1 MFSGR
6 FAVIQEQDQTVFLD
20 RDPTYFETILNYLRD
35 RGKNQDMAVFCDVH
49 AIQGRERLRLLR
61 EVSYYGIDGLKQMLE
76 HPTLIVSQ
84 DQAVLEQLNREDGP
98 GPRQAVHFASI
109 QEAIQA
115 ADRGHRIVVCA
126 GTYTEALVID
136 KPVSVCG
143 YPSADRVIV
152 RSQENVVVA
161 NAQNVVLSHL
171 TLRQLG
177 GKFNGVLVY
186 DGMLTIEHCDIS
198 SAGLGCFAVRNARA
212 IIRHNKVHDSP
223 QGGMV
228 FCEGAEGLVEQN
240 QIYGNGLQG
249 IEIREVCVGLLED
262 IHQGSKP
269 TILRN
274 HIHNSDQNGILI
286 HSKGR
291 GEILHNEI
299 FNNKIDGIMVISEAS
314 PSSIQHNNIH
324 HNRQRGIFI
333 SRDSNG
339 NGVSLDTN
347 IIQHNSVNFVREE

>member
-1 MFSGR
+1 MAPPEEPVWGAEVERELTLLQEGFRRVMKLLAEQRAAVAEGTRRLEEEQRKAVTLQDRLGSQDGHTKVRLDVGGRQFETTLQTLTSEPGSMLEAMFSGR

-152 RSQENVVVA
+152 RSQENVVVCVSSPCTVFLMA
-161 NAQNVVLSHL
+161 KRFLSVSERDTMLSPKYTWSALFLALPDVYPPMQLTFLHLLCHVLSESFSL
-171 TLRQLG
+171 
-177 GKFNGVLVY
+177 
-186 DGMLTIEHCDIS
+186 CDAS
-198 SAGLGCFAVRNARA
+198 SRLSRVPLPWRARSTRCQVA
-212 IIRHNKVHDSP
+212 N
-223 QGGMV
+223 
-228 FCEGAEGLVEQN
+228 
-240 QIYGNGLQG
+240 
-249 IEIREVCVGLLED
+249 
-262 IHQGSKP
+262 
-269 TILRN
+269 
-274 HIHNSDQNGILI
+274 
-286 HSKGR
+286 
-291 GEILHNEI
+291 
-299 FNNKIDGIMVISEAS
+299 
-314 PSSIQHNNIH
+314 
-324 HNRQRGIFI
+324 
-333 SRDSNG
+333 
-339 NGVSLDTN
+339 
-347 IIQHNSVNFVREE
+347 